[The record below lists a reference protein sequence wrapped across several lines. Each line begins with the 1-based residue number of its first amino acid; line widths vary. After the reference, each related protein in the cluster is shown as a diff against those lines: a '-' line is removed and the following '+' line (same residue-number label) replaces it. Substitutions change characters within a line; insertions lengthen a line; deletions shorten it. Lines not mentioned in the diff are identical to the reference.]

1 LRLLHRLPR
10 IAAILQ
16 SRRTWVLGGGKP
28 RPYRRKTIMSKQTFA
43 ITGMD
48 CAECA
53 KTIERG
59 VAKLDGVTQCTL
71 NYGSAKLQVEG
82 EISPEAVQARVEAL
96 GYGVGTKVDGGP
108 KTEDGNKPSSVSR
121 PPSFFRFLLSR
132 RDTQLALVG
141 AILVLPSLIFHE
153 LLPFLGVDGLWLDVT
168 ALAALIVAG
177 WPVARSAWRALRIN
191 HEIGINLLMTIA
203 AVGAVV
209 IGAYTEAGL
218 VMVLFAI
225 GEALEG
231 YTSERARA
239 SIRSLMQIAPNEATV
254 LRPCIDCKGCQGK
267 IMDNGQP
274 YRTGPCPF
282 CGIEEQRISTDVLH
296 LDDIV
301 VVKPGERIPMDGRI
315 DKGASAINQAP
326 ITGESVPVDKGE
338 GDEVFAG
345 SINGEHALEIRVT
358 RLAQDNTINRMIRLI
373 EEAQERKAPAER
385 FVDQFA
391 RYYTPIVVVLAI
403 LVAAI
408 PPLLFAQP
416 FWGQQGWLYRALA
429 LLVVACPCALVI
441 STPVSLISALSNAAR
456 NGVLIKGG
464 AALETLAKI
473 NRIAFDKTGTL
484 TIGQPRVV
492 EVRSVNCA
500 TPNETQRCGQC
511 DDLLSLANAV
521 ERRSEHPLA
530 KAVVAAAETNGN
542 GKAYSAAESVQA
554 MAGKG
559 VRGQVDGHEVVI
571 GSHAYFDQQ
580 LPHDAAVCAQVNALA
595 ANGQTPMLVGRDQ
608 QYMGYIAIADA
619 LRPSSTQAVSAI
631 KDLQVQTLML
641 TGDNA
646 AVAKRIATQV
656 GVDNVRAELLPEDKL
671 NLIQREMAT
680 PNARVA
686 MVGDG
691 INDAPALAAASLGI
705 AMGSGSAQAMETAD
719 VTLMGNDLAAL
730 PRAIQLARRA
740 MQTIKANIAL
750 AIGIKVAFLVLVL
763 LGLGSLWLAVFADV
777 GVSILVTLNGMRLLK
792 DRVGV
797 ES

>member
-1 LRLLHRLPR
+1 
-10 IAAILQ
+10 
-16 SRRTWVLGGGKP
+16 
-28 RPYRRKTIMSKQTFA
+28 MSKQTFA

-96 GYGVGTKVDGGP
+96 GYGIGDDRRPTTDDRLVAANTDGGR
-108 KTEDGNKPSSVSR
+108 SSVVTP
-121 PPSFFRFLLSR
+121 PPSFFRFLLAR

-141 AILVLPSLIFHE
+141 AALILPSLIFHE
-153 LLPFLGVDGLWLDVT
+153 LLPFLGITGLWLDVT
-168 ALAALIVAG
+168 ALAALLVAG

-267 IMDNGQP
+267 IMEDGQP
-274 YRTGPCPF
+274 YQSGPCPF
-282 CGIEEQRISTDVLH
+282 CGIEEQRISTDALH

-326 ITGESVPVDKGE
+326 ITGESVPVDKHA

-345 SINGEHALEIRVT
+345 SINGEQALEIRVT

-391 RYYTPIVVVLAI
+391 RYYTPIVVVLAV
-403 LVAAI
+403 LVAAV

-456 NGVLIKGG
+456 NGVLVKGG
-464 AALETLAKI
+464 AALETLAQI

-542 GKAYSAAESVQA
+542 GKAYATAESVQA
-554 MAGKG
+554 MMGKG
-559 VRGQVDGHEVVI
+559 VRGQVEGHEVVV

-580 LPHDAAVCAQVNALA
+580 LPHDATVCAQLNAIA
-595 ANGQTPMLVGRDQ
+595 ADGQTPMLVGRDR

-619 LRPSSTQAVSAI
+619 VRPSSAQAMSAL
-631 KDLQVQTLML
+631 KNLNVQALML

-646 AVAKRIATQV
+646 AVAKRIAAQV
-656 GVDNVRAELLPEDKL
+656 GVEGNHVRAELLPEDKL
-671 NLIQREMAT
+671 NVIQREMAA
-680 PNARVA
+680 PKARVA

-705 AMGSGSAQAMETAD
+705 AMGGGSAQAMETAD

-730 PRAIQLARRA
+730 PRTIQLARRA

-750 AIGIKVAFLVLVL
+750 AIGIKIAFLGLVL
-763 LGLGSLWLAVFADV
+763 LGMGSLWLAVFADV
-777 GVSILVTLNGMRLLK
+777 GVSILVTLNGMRLLR
-792 DRVGV
+792 DNA
-797 ES
+797 